1 MSKNK
6 SFSAG
11 LFTKVIKNSIVQI
24 STLTYQ
30 VSKEAAKQAKQAT
43 LQAKTDFVKGYNSV
57 Q

>member
-6 SFSAG
+6 SFSVG
-11 LFTKVIKNSIVQI
+11 LFTKLLKNGIVQV

-43 LQAKTDFVKGYNSV
+43 VQAKSDFVKGYNSV
-57 Q
+57 N